1 MRQKQL
7 VGNAKL
13 KVLLSA
19 GRKQLSEIIPFLQI
33 LMLGDLHCYM
43 LALCYVAVKMHPCL
57 H

>member
-7 VGNAKL
+7 VGNAEL
-13 KVLLSA
+13 KVLLNT